1 MYDLNKSEIMEL
13 FHFDTAARVI
23 SEAYV
28 ASSIGHVQT
37 GDVVHLRFPESNGD
51 CHIKSGHIRHTDT
64 YLSLIHISSPRD
76 GTSSR
81 MPSSA

>member
-28 ASSIGHVQT
+28 ASSSGHVQT
-37 GDVVHLRFPESNGD
+37 GDVVHLSFPN
-51 CHIKSGHIRHTDT
+51 
-64 YLSLIHISSPRD
+64 
-76 GTSSR
+76 R
-81 MPSSA
+81 MVTAI

>member
-28 ASSIGHVQT
+28 APPIPV
-37 GDVVHLRFPESNGD
+37 R
-51 CHIKSGHIRHTDT
+51 
-64 YLSLIHISSPRD
+64 ISVSQP
-76 GTSSR
+76 SSR
-81 MPSSA
+81 KIADGSPVVAEKANIMPFEEGSPFDGLS

>member
-28 ASSIGHVQT
+28 ASSSGHVQT
-37 GDVVHLRFPESNGD
+37 GDVVHLRFPESNG
-51 CHIKSGHIRHTDT
+51 IAISNQVIFVIR
-64 YLSLIHISSPRD
+64 IH
-76 GTSSR
+76 
-81 MPSSA
+81 ML

>member
-37 GDVVHLRFPESNGD
+37 GDVVHLRFPESNG
-51 CHIKSGHIRHTDT
+51 IAI
-64 YLSLIHISSPRD
+64 
-76 GTSSR
+76 
-81 MPSSA
+81 